1 MGSYRLARRCNFMID
16 HVSLLESIDAEEA
29 AALTAHLVSI
39 RSYPG
44 EEGRAQRAVAAWLT
58 EQGLSPEI
66 QETRDDRPNV
76 IARIVNGPG
85 PTLLLNG
92 HIDTVLA
99 VEGWERD
106 PWEGWRDGDKLYG
119 LGACDMK
126 AGLVAALL
134 ATRALSQRRDLW
146 QGTVIFSSVV
156 DEEAYST
163 GAHALIDS
171 GITADACIVTE
182 SNWEAPCLGSAGKM
196 LIQADV
202 TGKATHASWP
212 QAGINAAVEASRFV
226 ARLDELPLGTHPNLT
241 GTQCVLSLLSGS
253 EQYVITV
260 PEHARILINRHLV
273 PGESREHVLDQM
285 RALAADL
292 SSSATFEFSV
302 ADPYYPSWEIAE
314 DHHLVEHF
322 ALAYTAEAGHEPTY
336 DYRGFGDA
344 NLFSGELG
352 IPTIQFGAL
361 GGNFHEANEWVSIPS
376 IASVAR
382 VLIRVALDL
391 MSPTAAVTHDLPA

>member
-1 MGSYRLARRCNFMID
+1 VID
-16 HVSLLESIDAEEA
+16 HLSLLDSIDAEEA

-44 EEGRAQRAVAAWLT
+44 EETQAQRAVAAWLR
-58 EQGLSPEI
+58 EHGLTPEI
-66 QETRDDRPNV
+66 QETRGDRPNV
-76 IARIVNGPG
+76 IARVVNGTG

-106 PWEGWRDGDKLYG
+106 PWQGWRDGDRLYG

-126 AGLVAALL
+126 SGLVAAML
-134 ATRALSQRRDLW
+134 ATRALAQQPDLW

-156 DEEAYST
+156 DEEAYSL

-171 GITADACIVTE
+171 GLEADACIVTE

-196 LIQADV
+196 LVQADV
-202 TGKATHASWP
+202 IGKATHASWP
-212 QAGINAAVEASRFV
+212 QAGINAAVEAARFV
-226 ARLDELPLGTHPNLT
+226 ARLEELPIGTHPKLS
-241 GTQCVLSLLSGS
+241 GSQSVLSLLSGS

-260 PEHARILINRHLV
+260 PEHARILINRHIV
-273 PGESREHVLDQM
+273 PGESRDHVLDQM
-285 RALAADL
+285 RALVAELD
-292 SSSATFEFSV
+292 SPATFELTV

-314 DHHLVEHF
+314 DHPLVERF
-322 ALAYTAEAGHEPTY
+322 TLAYTAEAGHEPPY
-336 DYRGFGDA
+336 GYRGFGDA

-352 IPTIQFGAL
+352 IPTIQFGAF

-376 IASVAR
+376 IASAAR
-382 VLIRVALDL
+382 VLIRVALDF
-391 MSPTAAVTHDLPA
+391 MAPTGT